1 MFYFWKTKTLA
12 YKVKRR
18 TIKLLILVSS
28 IALAGIIFSQFYW
41 VKQAI
46 NLRQEQFDNSVRIAA
61 KSVIN
66 QLLDQKNDTVYQ
78 EHIRMISC
86 KKMDLCITD
95 FINPV
100 LLDSLLQEELG
111 CMNLN
116 SDYFYGVYSQ
126 KSKNFVAGSYK
137 GLKTEIINSRFKF
150 SLSSVYKHGN
160 YQLGIFFPNTT
171 NLVIRNIKAMVL
183 FSAIF
188 TIVLLTSFIIVIHTI
203 LKQKRLSEIKTDFI
217 NNLTHE
223 FKTPIATTSLA
234 AEMLLKEDVME
245 NPSRVYKYANVVLDE
260 SKRLESQV
268 EHILQIASVEKGDL
282 KLKPG
287 KTNIH
292 DLLEGVV
299 DSFEL
304 RANKNNVKLT
314 TYFNATHFL
323 LNIDKMH
330 ITNVVYNLIDN
341 AIKYSPENPE
351 IIVATRNTR
360 KEIVISVSDN
370 GIGISREFQK
380 DIFKNLFR
388 VPTGNL
394 HDVRG
399 FGLGLYYSK
408 EVVERCRGHI
418 RLKSEFGK
426 GSTFEVYLPLG
437 NSSQSNLL

>member
-1 MFYFWKTKTLA
+1 M
-12 YKVKRR
+12 
-18 TIKLLILVSS
+18 
-28 IALAGIIFSQFYW
+28 AGIIFSQFYW
-41 VKQAI
+41 VKEAI
-46 NLRQEQFDNSVRIAA
+46 NLRQEQFDNRVRIAV

-66 QLLDQKNDTVYQ
+66 QLLDQKNDTVYK
-78 EHIRMISC
+78 ERIRKISC
-86 KKMDLCITD
+86 SNMDLRITD

-116 SDYFYGVYSQ
+116 SDYYYGIYSQ

-137 GLKTEIINSRFKF
+137 GLRPEIFNSRFKF
-150 SLSSVYKHGN
+150 SLSSVYRQGN

-260 SKRLESQV
+260 SKRLEAQV

-282 KLKPG
+282 KLKLG

-292 DLLEGVV
+292 NLLEGVV

-304 RANKNNVKLT
+304 RVKKNNVKLST
-314 TYFNATHFL
+314 SFNATHFM

-341 AIKYSPENPE
+341 AIKYSPNNPE
-351 IIVATRNTR
+351 IKVATRNTR
-360 KEIVISVSDN
+360 KEIVISISDN
-370 GIGISREFQK
+370 GIGISKEFQK
-380 DIFKNLFR
+380 DVFKNLFR

-394 HDVRG
+394 HQERG

-408 EVVERCRGHI
+408 EVIESCRGHI
-418 RLKSEFGK
+418 QLKSELGK

-437 NSSQSNLL
+437 SSSSNDAL